1 MDILK
6 MAGILKAAE
15 NGKTPVDPVTSF
27 WEDIDLSEAYA
38 VQVKNIEEKIKE
50 GDRITGMKIGLTSRG
65 MMELIGVNEPDFGHL
80 LESMEVSNRGEIK
93 RADLLLPKAE
103 GELAFVLKEDLKG
116 PGLTSQDVINATA
129 YVVPSIEIVD
139 SRIKDWKIKL
149 LDTVADN
156 GSSSRYILGD
166 TKLDPREIDMKLTG
180 MLMEKNGKLINSGVL
195 AEVFG
200 NPVESVAWLANK
212 LSEFGIVLKK
222 DYVILSG
229 AVTAAVPADKGD
241 SFKVSFHGMGDV
253 EVTFI

>member
-1 MDILK
+1 
-6 MAGILKAAE
+6 
-15 NGKTPVDPVTSF
+15 
-27 WEDIDLSEAYA
+27 
-38 VQVKNIEEKIKE
+38 
-50 GDRITGMKIGLTSRG
+50 
-65 MMELIGVNEPDFGHL
+65 MMELVGVNEPDFGHL

-166 TKLDPREIDMKLTG
+166 TKLDPR
-180 MLMEKNGKLINSGVL
+180 
-195 AEVFG
+195 
-200 NPVESVAWLANK
+200 
-212 LSEFGIVLKK
+212 
-222 DYVILSG
+222 
-229 AVTAAVPADKGD
+229 
-241 SFKVSFHGMGDV
+241 
-253 EVTFI
+253 